1 MTLPILSY
9 RSEIW
14 AINQTLD
21 CDKWD
26 TTPTEKSHLNFLKHI
41 LGVNRSV
48 DNILC
53 RAELGKYPL
62 NVGINCRIINFF
74 KHIQNAPEEK
84 HCAPG
89 IYYG

>member
-1 MTLPILSY
+1 MYNIAKLKQIPIKAALRLFDSCILPILSY
-9 RSEIW
+9 GSEIW

-48 DNILC
+48 NNILC
-53 RAELGKYPL
+53 RAELGKVSIKRR
-62 NVGINCRIINFF
+62 N
-74 KHIQNAPEEK
+74 
-84 HCAPG
+84 
-89 IYYG
+89 